1 MKRHLLPSVMNSH
14 VSGGMD
20 EGVWDVA
27 IDIPVCQIVIRGE
40 TWLGFCTLLGS
51 ANTRIEA

>member
-40 TWLGFCTLLGS
+40 T
-51 ANTRIEA
+51 